1 LKKFNKLDEAKAPD
15 GTVLTLYEHD
25 GEFVIRIGSVELMS
39 TRRHQSEEQL
49 GELVCRPLAEVPG
62 ARVLIG
68 GLGLGFTLV
77 AALRVLGGD
86 AQVVVAEI
94 VARVIDWNRNPA
106 YAFASSAIDDPRVD
120 VRPADVMDVIRENP
134 GGFDAIML
142 DVDNGAES
150 LTTKGNAALYHD
162 DGIQRSLAA
171 LRPNGALAYWSADGD
186 PRFLR
191 ALRRAN
197 LRVEAID
204 VPIYPGAKTHYTLFI
219 ARSSTRTKERAG

>member
-25 GEFVIRIGSVELMS
+25 GEYAIRIGNVELMS
-39 TRRHQSEEQL
+39 TRRHQSEARL
-49 GELVCRPLAEVPG
+49 GEIVCEPLAAAAGV
-62 ARVLIG
+62 RVLIG

-77 AALRVLGGD
+77 AALRVLGSD
-86 AQVVVAEI
+86 ARVVVAEI

-106 YAFASSAIDDPRVD
+106 YSFASPAIDDPRVELRAVD
-120 VRPADVMDVIRENP
+120 VADVFRENE
-134 GGFDAIML
+134 GAFDAIML

-150 LTTKGNAALYHD
+150 LTTKGNAVLYHD
-162 DGIQRSLAA
+162 EGIQLALAA
-171 LRPNGALAYWSADGD
+171 LRPGGALAYWSADGD
-186 PRFLR
+186 PTFLR

-197 LRVEAID
+197 LRVEILD

-219 ARSSTRTKERAG
+219 ARSNTRTKERAG